1 MRADMRSR
9 IKIWVGLLKP
19 GWNWLVIVPLTILG
33 SLGTVRDQL
42 IVPERP
48 ILYTVAYWLPDWPWP
63 IYVLTIMIL
72 WLIVILE
79 SSYRIIKKRDK
90 EICDLKSPR
99 IKLSFNENDERTV
112 CPLDGTKKY
121 CTIRVENTCV
131 TLIENCLLEISYNCR
146 GPHTVLRPFDIRP
159 LGIETCCFIASYTI
173 HEYVTVESVLLSGNR
188 WVDIPGGYI
197 LSKDNYLFKITAS
210 ANNSPPAVI
219 KLRIHR
225 SNGHLTMKNESL
237 TD

>member
-1 MRADMRSR
+1 MELARDSPANNSRFLRNGARSTDR
-9 IKIWVGLLKP
+9 TGEANLIYGCLL
-19 GWNWLVIVPLTILG
+19 
-33 SLGTVRDQL
+33 
-42 IVPERP
+42 
-48 ILYTVAYWLPDWPWP
+48 VARLALANICTNDHDF
-63 IYVLTIMIL
+63 

-121 CTIRVENTCV
+121 WTIRVENTCV

-225 SNGHLTMKNESL
+225 SNGHLTMKNKSL